1 VETPSK
7 SVVLFFFIKYMKLF
21 DDNIELHSEGLF
33 YLDDIMKLPS
43 NQYYDRMMNQR
54 SREISFLNKSE
65 CGNGGTTGLI
75 DYALHNDKGLLVVVP
90 NVSICRSKE
99 IDFTNDDRVCCV
111 YGGVD
116 EINLD
121 AQVVIATYDQ
131 FEFLKSKLAD
141 GGMTGD
147 DFSAKFWGGRT
158 VIVDEYHKLVSDS
171 SYRKVCHILT
181 DMVVKCECPV
191 VFMSATPD
199 WKFIQFIRDVMTG
212 RRVVSYT
219 VDYRQDHR
227 QIINLV
233 SVSKKERIDGLRK
246 MLESRNNG
254 HICVFY
260 SCVKDIVQII
270 KQIGNDD
277 IEVLCSSN
285 SAELAGPYYSKEFNE
300 RKKMHFMTS
309 AYFTGCDIKV
319 KVDHFVI
326 MGSCERKELA
336 YSLNDIKQI
345 IGRDR
350 YKGEGDEVRMG
361 NNWIWWLKATPE
373 KADYQE
379 SANVNTKSKETLDF
393 LTTLGEKAK
402 DYPGLTECVFNYL
415 RSKDEIERF
424 KMWQDIKEL
433 GKKLKDYGF
442 KIDYCGKLSD
452 MEGFDT
458 ESRKKKLSFK
468 ETKKRMKAG
477 VKVSFDE
484 NPDIVMMEAYAR
496 VNGMSKLLDH
506 DTSKSMISNWYKVN
520 QCVKGDKVD
529 EIKDKEKL
537 CELFGLKSF
546 GRYNGGYL
554 RACLGMLG
562 VDNVDNSNI
571 GRLMKEW
578 FGVIC
583 LLWGYDDCHNRT
595 KNSTFLCVYESAIF
609 AKNRDQNTLSLYKEK
624 EKKPLILAKIAKS
637 QKQLIREINLGYEV
651 GFERKH
657 SYAATESLGY
667 LVEHNLIPNLTR
679 YPLYTWVMQDKPV
692 RLPEV
697 KKTDQWLSMKRFGQL
712 KLSDM
717 YNGTK
722 DRYQFTQTE
731 MDSADS
737 LMVDIDEGLPFSKFK
752 ELYGDWTWCAYPSIS
767 NTENDWIKFRVII
780 PLSQTIRLKGSN
792 RSKVMRLLRSYF
804 TSYEDPNH
812 QLYSYVNINDFTHCI
827 VNEGDT
833 WDISQEL
840 VDDLTMCVDSSVD
853 YTDTVWTDKRKE
865 DIAQGLSQFKW
876 DLDKAERKWLDSY
889 NDPEEGARHYGL
901 YSIKLNLS
909 PEDRDKFR
917 NWLSANYPKY
927 VGDWDSHR
935 I

>member
-1 VETPSK
+1 MN
-7 SVVLFFFIKYMKLF
+7 IKLF
-21 DDNIELHSEGLF
+21 DENIELHSEGLF

-43 NQYYDRMMNQR
+43 NRYYDRMMNQR
-54 SREISFLNKSE
+54 SKEISFLNKSE

-90 NVSICRSKE
+90 NVSICKSKE
-99 IDFTNDDRVCCV
+99 LDFTNDNRVCCV
-111 YGGVD
+111 YGGVE

-181 DMVVKCECPV
+181 DMVMKCDCPV
-191 VFMSATPD
+191 VLMSATPD
-199 WKFIQFIRDVMTG
+199 WKFIQFVREVMTD
-212 RRVVSYT
+212 RRVVSYK
-219 VDYRQDHR
+219 VDYRQSHI
-227 QIINLV
+227 QVINLV

-246 MLESRNNG
+246 MLDSRNNG

-277 IEVLCSSN
+277 IEVLCSPS

-300 RKKMHFMTS
+300 RKKMHFLTS

-350 YKGEGDEVRMG
+350 YKGEGDEVRAG
-361 NNWIWWLKATPE
+361 NNWIWWLKAKPE
-373 KADYQE
+373 KPDYQE

-393 LTTLGEKAK
+393 LGTLGDKAK
-402 DYPGLTECVFNYL
+402 EYPGLTECVFNYL

-433 GKKLKDYGF
+433 GKKLNDYGF
-442 KIDYCGKLSD
+442 KVEYCGKLSD

-458 ESRKKKLSFK
+458 GSRKKKLSFK

-484 NPDIVMMEAYAR
+484 NPDIVMMEEYAR
-496 VNGMSKLLDH
+496 VNGMTKLLDH
-506 DTSKSMISNWYKVN
+506 DTSKSMISTWYKAY
-520 QCVKGDKVD
+520 QCVKGDNMD
-529 EIKDKEKL
+529 EINDKEKL

-554 RACLGMLG
+554 RACLGLLG
-562 VDNVDNSNI
+562 VDKVDNSNI

-583 LLWGYDDCHNRT
+583 LLWGYDGSHNRRV
-595 KNSTFLCVYESAIF
+595 KNSTFLCVYESAKVV
-609 AKNRDQNTLSLYKEK
+609 KNRDQNTSLLYKEK
-624 EKKPLILAKIAKS
+624 QKKSPILTTFAKNP
-637 QKQLIREINLGYEV
+637 KQLIREINLGYEV
-651 GFERKH
+651 GFERKN
-657 SYAATESLGY
+657 SYAATNSLGY
-667 LVEHNLIPNLTR
+667 LVENSLMPNLTR
-679 YPLYTWVMQDKPV
+679 YHLYNWVMMDKAV

-697 KKTDQWLSMKRFGQL
+697 KKTSQWQDMKKFGQL

-722 DRYQFTQTE
+722 GRYQFTQTE

-737 LMVDIDEGLPFSKFK
+737 LIVDIDEGLPFSKFK
-752 ELYGDWTWCAYPSIS
+752 ELYGDWTWCAYPTIS
-767 NTENDWIKFRVII
+767 NTKYDWIKYRVII
-780 PLSQTIRLKGSN
+780 PLSQTIHFKGMN

-804 TSYEDPNH
+804 TSFEDPNH
-812 QLYSYVNINDFTHCI
+812 QLYSLVNINDFTQCI
-827 VNEGDT
+827 INEGEI
-833 WDISQEL
+833 WEIPQEL

-853 YTDTVWTDKRKE
+853 YTDRIWTEKKQKE
-865 DIAQGLSQFKW
+865 IEEGLSQFKW
-876 DLDKAERKWLDSY
+876 DLEKAERKWLEFY
-889 NDPEEGARHYGL
+889 NDPEEGSRHYGL
-901 YSIKLNLS
+901 FSIKRNLS
-909 PEDRDKFR
+909 PEDRDTFR
-917 NWLSANYPKY
+917 NWLIDNYPKY

-935 I
+935 KV